1 MGLLAAESAHSPI
14 SSYSRKTPSPSCG
27 QEREGSLTTVSPH
40 SPRPGMLLSV
50 VSIPSA
56 AGGPR
61 PEPSPGPPPPLL
73 PKPGKDNQRL
83 QKLLRKAARKKMVGT
98 TPTSPGA
105 FRTSLSPVSEASHD
119 LETTVLCPAEAPHTV
134 APLPRSPHTPI
145 IHHVASP
152 LQKSTFSFSLPQ
164 QRSLATHLKALPS
177 LEAPAP
183 ETACPR
189 SGFAHVSA
197 PTAGGT
203 HITQV
208 HIRLSPSSHTG
219 TSESPRMAL
228 DGDKSLCTSSTQS
241 LIPVAHIRPL
251 PAGVQAVSPG
261 PEEPPVTRPAPS
273 FQASMNR
280 ESGARVVVPIAP
292 TYRSPGPSPYKPA
305 SAATEAEHLEE
316 LPTARSAMESKHV
329 SSLPRASGSSDLH
342 PCPVPKVTPK
352 PSLSGWT
359 RLKKQLMEEAKEP
372 AFPEREPNLE
382 PTQPEVPAP
391 VGPQPPASRA
401 SRMWDAVLYRMSL
414 AESHRGHPVGP
425 GDRGH
430 PLACLRRLPFL
441 CRPRF
446 NARKLQEVARPPP
459 TLHPILEL
467 HSQPKN
473 FNRTAAGWRLQ

>member
-1 MGLLAAESAHSPI
+1 M
-14 SSYSRKTPSPSCG
+14 SSLSCG
-27 QEREGSLTTVSPH
+27 QGREGSLTTVSPLY
-40 SPRPGMLLSV
+40 PRPGMLISV
-50 VSIPSA
+50 VSIPPA

-73 PKPGKDNQRL
+73 PKPGKDNQKL
-83 QKLLRKAARKKMVGT
+83 QKLLRKAARKKMSGVT
-98 TPTSPGA
+98 ATPPGA

-119 LETTVLCPAEAPHTV
+119 LETTVLCPAQAPHTV
-134 APLPRSPHTPI
+134 APLPHSPHTPI

-164 QRSLATHLKALPS
+164 QRSLATHFKAPS
-177 LEAPAP
+177 SLDAPAP
-183 ETACPR
+183 ETACPH

-208 HIRLSPSSHTG
+208 HIRLSPSSHIG

-228 DGDKSLCTSSTQS
+228 DGDKSLCTSSTQP

-251 PAGVQAVSPG
+251 PAGVQTVSPR
-261 PEEPPVTRPAPS
+261 PEEPSITRPPPS
-273 FQASMNR
+273 FQASVNR

-292 TYRSPGPSPYKPA
+292 TYRSPGPSPYSPPPA
-305 SAATEAEHLEE
+305 APEAKHVEE
-316 LPTARSAMESKHV
+316 PPTARPAMEPRNV
-329 SSLPRASGSSDLH
+329 SSLPGASGPSDLH
-342 PCPVPKVTPK
+342 PYPVPKVAPK
-352 PSLSGWT
+352 PSRSGWT

-372 AFPEREPNLE
+372 AFPELKPNLE
-382 PTQPEVPAP
+382 PMQPEVPAP
-391 VGPQPPASRA
+391 VVGLQPPASRA

-414 AESHRGHPVGP
+414 AESHRDHPVGP

-430 PLACLRRLPFL
+430 PLACLNRLPFL

-446 NARKLQEVARPPP
+446 NARKLQEVVRPPP
-459 TLHPILEL
+459 TFHPILEL
-467 HSQPKN
+467 HSRPKN
-473 FNRTAAGWRLQ
+473 FNRTAEGWRLQ